1 MHTFPK
7 WMLIPSATVF
17 SQSWPAKDSVVDM
30 FSLCNPVSPSII
42 FVVCSSSSVLDVAS
56 GECCCASSAHSYGI
70 NNSLLPVLLYRVWWL
85 FLPQNSSW
93 GFSFL
98 FRSTQLVRPAEYSL
112 DIVPRPRFN
121 RISIISIIIVNIC
134 LWVSHHRSVSST
146 ARHVTIVISAGET
159 PVFSR
164 WVHFVHLYGMPRIVQ
179 HYGIIAIHLHL
190 LWRVVALACIVCERV
205 LCPSPAVV
213 DMFDMMM
220 MGVQIKMNIPPHR
233 EWSPLF
239 GKQAL
244 GYYCCG
250 WPHSR
255 EVASLDTIW
264 RHW

>member
-56 GECCCASSAHSYGI
+56 GECCCASAAQSYGI

-121 RISIISIIIVNIC
+121 RISISIRWYMSLSISSPIRFVNCAPCYNCNIGGWDSSILSLSAFC
-134 LWVSHHRSVSST
+134 AFVRNAPHRPTLWNNCHS
-146 ARHVTIVISAGET
+146 
-159 PVFSR
+159 
-164 WVHFVHLYGMPRIVQ
+164 
-179 HYGIIAIHLHL
+179 
-190 LWRVVALACIVCERV
+190 
-205 LCPSPAVV
+205 PSPFMACCCVGVYSLWASAVPLPCCRGHV
-213 DMFDMMM
+213 RYDDD
-220 MGVQIKMNIPPHR
+220 GGANKNEYTTPPR
-233 EWSPLF
+233 MVTSLWN
-239 GKQAL
+239 
-244 GYYCCG
+244 
-250 WPHSR
+250 
-255 EVASLDTIW
+255 ASSWILL
-264 RHW
+264 